1 MSDNELDKLLNTH
14 FTQPTPESDFNAL
27 RRAVWSGIHAREER
41 QPWWERAANFILP
54 PQTRYAAITAAVI
67 IGLTLGMVSSTDI
80 TGASETK
87 LGFEVFSSS
96 YSHPLK
102 G

>member
-14 FTQPTPESDFNAL
+14 FAQATPESDFNAL
-27 RRAVWSGIHAREER
+27 RRGVWAGIHAQEST
-41 QPWWERAANFILP
+41 QPWWARAANFIFP
-54 PQTRYAAITAAVI
+54 PQTRFAPITAA
-67 IGLTLGMVSSTDI
+67 LLLGMTVGIVTSANTSN
-80 TGASETK
+80 ASETQ
-87 LGFEVFSSS
+87 LGFEVFSPA

>member
-14 FTQPTPESDFNAL
+14 FTQSTPTSDFNEL
-27 RRAVWSGIHAREER
+27 RRAVWSGIHAKENA
-41 QPWWERAANFILP
+41 QPWWERIATFVIP
-54 PQTRYAAITAAVI
+54 PQTRFAPITAA
-67 IGLTLGMVSSTDI
+67 LLFGMIVGIASSANI
-80 TGASETK
+80 ASASDTQ